1 MSKYLVVIEKAK
13 GNFSAYC
20 PDLPG
25 CIAAGKTRRAAE
37 KNIREA
43 IVFHLEGLKEDHL
56 PTPPHTATAEYVA
69 V

>member
-1 MSKYLVVIEKAK
+1 MSRYLVVIEKAK
-13 GNFSAYC
+13 GGFSAYC

-25 CIAAGKTRRAAE
+25 CVATGKTRRAAE

-43 IVFHLEGLKEDHL
+43 VVFHLEGLKEDHIAA
-56 PTPPHTATAEYVA
+56 PPHSATAEYIA